1 MLLQRILTAVP
12 LGLFVI
18 WIILFQPSDIFLYL
32 LLVIA
37 LLAAYEWAQLGGL
50 VKVIHKAAFA
60 IMTCGISW
68 LLIDKLGS
76 YVYLYVILAASWWFA
91 SYLFLRTVSPVN
103 RGVKLSA
110 KKLSMALLVIPA
122 AVVAMYAMHLQ
133 NRGDEWLL
141 YGLALVWVADIG
153 AYFSGKAFGKTK
165 LAPAISPGKTLQG
178 LWGGMIATALYT
190 IIASNYFS
198 LDMKGTIILLLLSQ
212 LLTLVSVSGDLYE
225 SYLKRER
232 GIKDSG
238 RILPGHGGILDRID
252 SVLAAMPVFLV
263 GFDQFIKPLNGIY

>member
-12 LGLFVI
+12 LGLFMI
-18 WIILFQPSDIFLYL
+18 WVILFQPSGIFLYL

-50 VKVIHKAAFA
+50 EEVMHKAAFA
-60 IMTCGISW
+60 VMVGGFSW
-68 LLIDKLGS
+68 LLIEVLGG
-76 YVYLYVILAASWWFA
+76 YVYLYVILAAAWWLA

-103 RGVKLSA
+103 RGVKVSA
-110 KKLSMALLVIPA
+110 IKLLMALLIIPT
-122 AVVAMYAMHLQ
+122 AVVAMYAIHLQ
-133 NRGDEWLL
+133 NRGGEWLL

-153 AYFSGKAFGKTK
+153 AYFSGKAFGRTK

-178 LWGGMIATALYT
+178 LWGAMIATALYA

-198 LDMKGTIILLLLSQ
+198 LGLNDAIILLLLSQ

-238 RILPGHGGILDRID
+238 KILPGHGGVLDRID

-263 GFDQFIKPLNGIY
+263 GFDRLIKPLDGIY